1 MSSNSSF
8 IKSTIVKKVLLISPT
23 GTLYLLP
30 CFSVMLA
37 QTEFWICC
45 ATFHSQQNGKKISE
59 KKFPLGA
66 KRGLNL
72 LIFYDF

>member
-59 KKFPLGA
+59 KKVSA
-66 KRGLNL
+66 RCETGLKPPNFL
-72 LIFYDF
+72 